1 MACLLLLAAAGCSSK
16 PADEQP
22 APVAHGGEAT
32 DPLLNPPGPADPLLN
47 PSEPPDPLLN
57 PSSGGSPSASRP
69 AMSPEPA
76 KPMAKLPEP
85 LPQDIGTA
93 WTQAGAKVEW
103 FVRRIRRVGYSFS
116 RTVLAVPTRNGSR
129 LRISGNDPIDK
140 VLYGL
145 PAPNRA
151 LRCIVR
157 IAIIGRRAQEG
168 GSVHAACGAQSE
180 SDCA

>member
-1 MACLLLLAAAGCSSK
+1 MQAKTQPITKRSATWRVACLLLLAAAGCSSK

-69 AMSPEPA
+69 ATSPEPA

-85 LPQDIGTA
+85 LPQDIVTA
-93 WTQAGAKVEW
+93 WTQAGADVKW
-103 FVRRIRRVGYSFS
+103 FVRGTPESGTLYFLSSIDEND
-116 RTVLAVPTRNGSR
+116 TEAVPGF
-129 LRISGNDPIDK
+129 GFGGGDPIDT
-140 VLYGL
+140 VL
-145 PAPNRA
+145 
-151 LRCIVR
+151 
-157 IAIIGRRAQEG
+157 
-168 GSVHAACGAQSE
+168 
-180 SDCA
+180 